1 VGCAAKRLPRHDAR
15 AVGHQPATCS
25 KQHHFVSSATQFTLT
40 PSPRFGNAFILTR
53 GTDQG

>member
-25 KQHHFVSSATQFTLT
+25 KQHHFVWSATQFTLT